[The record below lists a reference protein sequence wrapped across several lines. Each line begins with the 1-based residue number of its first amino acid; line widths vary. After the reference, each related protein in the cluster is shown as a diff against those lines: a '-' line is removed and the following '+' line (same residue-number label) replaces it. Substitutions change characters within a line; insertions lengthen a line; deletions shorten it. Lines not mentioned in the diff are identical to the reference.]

1 MIGVCHVDG
10 NFYYGNIEQLFR
22 PEIRGKAFVVG
33 GNQHEGDRHGI
44 VLTKSPLAKK
54 FGIKTG
60 VSIMEA
66 RKYCPE
72 LIVLPPNYPLYLHF
86 SRRMREIALRQTSV
100 IECFGLDEFWGAVSG
115 DRQTLRQAA
124 DTIRQDIFRELG
136 ITVSVGISFCKIFA
150 KLGSDLAANNA
161 VYEVWQDDFKEKVWP
176 LPASDLLNV
185 GPATTEK
192 LKRYG
197 IRTIGALAQSKPEFL
212 CRILHNKGGEMLW
225 VFANGLDTTPVI
237 PMENEPLVKS
247 VGNSWTCPR
256 DLVNDEDVRAMF
268 YMLGESVATRMREG
282 GFEAKTLQIS
292 IKDNGLYSF
301 ERQQKLPRPTNLI
314 AEMIPVAMEI
324 FRRNYAHWPVP
335 IRSLGIKGTDLIAE
349 GSYHQISLF
358 EDETKREKT
367 IRLERATDR
376 LRGRYGYFALQRA
389 ILMRDRHLTHLD
401 AKTDNTIHP
410 VSYTY
415 NA

>member
-1 MIGVCHVDG
+1 MIGICHVDG

-33 GNQHEGDRHGI
+33 GDEEARHGI

-54 FGIKTG
+54 YGVKTG
-60 VSIMEA
+60 VSLMEA
-66 RKYCPE
+66 RKFCPG
-72 LIVLPPNYPLYLHF
+72 LIVVPPNYPLYLHF
-86 SRRMREIALRQTSV
+86 TKRMREIALRYSNV
-100 IECFGLDEFWGAVSG
+100 VDCFGLDEFWTVFSG
-115 DRQTLRQAA
+115 DRQSLRQTA
-124 DTIRQDIFRELG
+124 DAIRQSIWKELG
-136 ITVSVGISFCKIFA
+136 ITVSVGLSYNKIFA
-150 KLGSDLAANNA
+150 KLGSDLAVNNA
-161 VYEVWQDDFKEKVWP
+161 VYEVWQEDYKEKVWP
-176 LPASDLLNV
+176 LPVSDLLYV

-197 IRTIGALAQSKPEFL
+197 IYTIGDLARSKPEFL
-212 CRILHNKGGEMLW
+212 CRILHNKGGEMLY

-247 VGNSWTCPR
+247 VGNSTTCQR
-256 DLVNDEDVRAMF
+256 DLTNDDDVKAILF
-268 YMLGESVATRMREG
+268 MLGESVAARMREG

-301 ERQQKLPRPTNLI
+301 QRQQKLPRPTNLV

-324 FRRNYAHWPVP
+324 FRRNYTHWPAPV
-335 IRSLGIKGTDLIAE
+335 RCLGICGTDLIAE

-358 EDETKREKT
+358 DDKAKRDK
-367 IRLERATDR
+367 ISRLERATDR
-376 LRGRYGYFALQRA
+376 VRGRYGYFSLQRA
-389 ILMRDRHLTHLD
+389 ILMRDRRLTHLD

-410 VSYTY
+410 VVYTY
-415 NA
+415 QS